1 MAGRI
6 PGGIMEVLLRATARK
21 AEPAEPGPEPRPE
34 CLAGDFAK
42 VLESAAEDTPRRSPI
57 EAASDGD
64 AVPVPPLSIQPQVPP
79 TSRSHPQGASIGRAS
94 IEKGSASVPLESPPA
109 ENGPLPAVKPIRQAA
124 LTEATGTVTPEPPSQ
139 VRGPR
144 IDLPVFLQVLP
155 KADRSVALA
164 ASREPA
170 MAAALRGLPRIPDLP
185 AMAAWGRANSS
196 SPPSS
201 SLAQPSQIGR
211 DGPVQAAAVQ
221 VVAPVQVAPVQA
233 AAVQVVAP
241 VQAAAVQ
248 VVAPVQVAPAQVAQ
262 AMLPQLKLPQF
273 LSRPMTL
280 PPAADAVLKAP
291 GAVTGASLVDP
302 SRSAA
307 ALLYTP
313 PGHASFLPKADA
325 PVLAGTLSAPLGTD
339 PWQQDL
345 SAQLAL
351 MAGQGEEAYAVM
363 KLSPA
368 ELGDLEIRLTV
379 RDGEA
384 SVEFAAAAPE
394 ARAALELAQPRLQE
408 MFAAQGLSLSQTHI
422 FNMLEGHPDMD
433 SWRRP
438 VVKSDVATPVD
449 GDEDGEPVPR
459 RVTLGIVDT
468 YA

>member
-1 MAGRI
+1 
-6 PGGIMEVLLRATARK
+6 
-21 AEPAEPGPEPRPE
+21 
-34 CLAGDFAK
+34 
-42 VLESAAEDTPRRSPI
+42 
-57 EAASDGD
+57 
-64 AVPVPPLSIQPQVPP
+64 
-79 TSRSHPQGASIGRAS
+79 
-94 IEKGSASVPLESPPA
+94 
-109 ENGPLPAVKPIRQAA
+109 
-124 LTEATGTVTPEPPSQ
+124 
-139 VRGPR
+139 
-144 IDLPVFLQVLP
+144 
-155 KADRSVALA
+155 
-164 ASREPA
+164 
-170 MAAALRGLPRIPDLP
+170 
-185 AMAAWGRANSS
+185 
-196 SPPSS
+196 
-201 SLAQPSQIGR
+201 
-211 DGPVQAAAVQ
+211 VQAAAVQ

-241 VQAAAVQ
+241 VQVG
-248 VVAPVQVAPAQVAQ
+248 PAQVAQ

-302 SRSAA
+302 SMPAA

-313 PGHASFLPKADA
+313 PGNASFRPMTDA
-325 PVLAGTLSAPLGTD
+325 PVFAGTLSAPLGTD

-422 FNMLEGHPDMD
+422 FNMLEPHPDMD

>member
-1 MAGRI
+1 LSVAGRI
-6 PGGIMEVLLRATARK
+6 PGVIMEVLLRATARK
-21 AEPAEPGPEPRPE
+21 AEPTEPGLEPRPE
-34 CLAGDFAK
+34 CLAGDFAR
-42 VLESAAEDTPRRSPI
+42 VLESAAEDTPRRRPI

-64 AVPVPPLSIQPQVPP
+64 AAPVPPLSIEPQVPP
-79 TSRSHPQGASIGRAS
+79 TSRSPPQGASIGRAS
-94 IEKGSASVPLESPPA
+94 NEKGSASVPRESPPA
-109 ENGPLPAVKPIRQAA
+109 ENGPLPAVKPNRQAA
-124 LTEATGTVTPEPPSQ
+124 LTEATGTVTPDPPSQ

-155 KADRSVALA
+155 KTDRSVALA

-185 AMAAWGRANSS
+185 AIAAWGRANSS

-201 SLAQPSQIGR
+201 SLALPSQIGR
-211 DGPVQAAAVQ
+211 DGPLQAT
-221 VVAPVQVAPVQA
+221 
-233 AAVQVVAP
+233 AVQVVAP
-241 VQAAAVQ
+241 VQAA
-248 VVAPVQVAPAQVAQ
+248 PVQVAPVQAAQ

-302 SRSAA
+302 SMPAA

-313 PGHASFLPKADA
+313 PGHASFQPKADA

-422 FNMLEGHPDMD
+422 FNMLEPHPDMD

>member
-221 VVAPVQVAPVQA
+221 VVAPVQ
-233 AAVQVVAP
+233 
-241 VQAAAVQ
+241 AAAVQ
-248 VVAPVQVAPAQVAQ
+248 VVAPVQVGPAQVAQ

-302 SRSAA
+302 SMPAA

-313 PGHASFLPKADA
+313 PGNASFRPMTDA
-325 PVLAGTLSAPLGTD
+325 PVFAGTLSAPLGTD

>member
-21 AEPAEPGPEPRPE
+21 AEPTEPGLEPRPE

-64 AVPVPPLSIQPQVPP
+64 AVPVPPLSIQPQVSP

-94 IEKGSASVPLESPPA
+94 IEKGSASVPRESPPA
-109 ENGPLPAVKPIRQAA
+109 ENGLLPAVKPIRQAA

-196 SPPSS
+196 APPSS

-211 DGPVQAAAVQ
+211 DGPVQAAA
-221 VVAPVQVAPVQA
+221 
-233 AAVQVVAP
+233 

-291 GAVTGASLVDP
+291 GVVTGASLVDP
-302 SRSAA
+302 SMPPA
-307 ALLYTP
+307 ALVYAS
-313 PGHASFLPKADA
+313 PGHASFLPIADA
-325 PVLAGTLSAPLGTD
+325 PVPAGTLTAPVGTD

-351 MAGQGEEAYAVM
+351 MAGQGEEGHAVM

-368 ELGDLEIRLTV
+368 ELGNLEIRLTV

-384 SVEFAAAAPE
+384 SVAFAAAAPE

-408 MFAAQGLSLSQTHI
+408 MFAAQGLNLSETHI
-422 FNMLEGHPDMD
+422 FNMLERNPDMD
-433 SWRRP
+433 SWKRP
-438 VVKSDVATPVD
+438 VVKSDVPSPLE
-449 GDEDGEPVPR
+449 GDEDVEPVQR

>member
-1 MAGRI
+1 
-6 PGGIMEVLLRATARK
+6 MEVLLRATARK

-241 VQAAAVQ
+241 VQVG
-248 VVAPVQVAPAQVAQ
+248 PAQVAQ

-302 SRSAA
+302 SMPAA

>member
-94 IEKGSASVPLESPPA
+94 IEKGSASVPRESPPA

-185 AMAAWGRANSS
+185 AMAAWGRANSL

-221 VVAPVQVAPVQA
+221 VVAPVQ
-233 AAVQVVAP
+233 
-241 VQAAAVQ
+241 AAAVQ
-248 VVAPVQVAPAQVAQ
+248 VVAPVQVGPAQVAQ

-302 SRSAA
+302 SMPAA

-313 PGHASFLPKADA
+313 PGNASFRPMTDA
-325 PVLAGTLSAPLGTD
+325 PVFAGTLSAPLGTD

>member
-241 VQAAAVQ
+241 VQVG
-248 VVAPVQVAPAQVAQ
+248 PAQVAQ

-302 SRSAA
+302 SMPAA

-313 PGHASFLPKADA
+313 PGHESFLPKADA

>member
-1 MAGRI
+1 
-6 PGGIMEVLLRATARK
+6 
-21 AEPAEPGPEPRPE
+21 
-34 CLAGDFAK
+34 
-42 VLESAAEDTPRRSPI
+42 
-57 EAASDGD
+57 
-64 AVPVPPLSIQPQVPP
+64 
-79 TSRSHPQGASIGRAS
+79 
-94 IEKGSASVPLESPPA
+94 
-109 ENGPLPAVKPIRQAA
+109 
-124 LTEATGTVTPEPPSQ
+124 

-196 SPPSS
+196 APPSS

-211 DGPVQAAAVQ
+211 DG
-221 VVAPVQVAPVQA
+221 
-233 AAVQVVAP
+233 P

-291 GAVTGASLVDP
+291 GAVTGASLIDP
-302 SRSAA
+302 SMSAA

-313 PGHASFLPKADA
+313 PGHASFQPKADA

-408 MFAAQGLSLSQTHI
+408 MFAAQGLNLSETHI
-422 FNMLEGHPDMD
+422 FNMLERNPDMD

-438 VVKSDVATPVD
+438 VVKAEVATPVD
-449 GDEDGEPVPR
+449 GDEDGEPVR
-459 RVTLGIVDT
+459 RRITLGIVDT

>member
-1 MAGRI
+1 
-6 PGGIMEVLLRATARK
+6 
-21 AEPAEPGPEPRPE
+21 
-34 CLAGDFAK
+34 
-42 VLESAAEDTPRRSPI
+42 
-57 EAASDGD
+57 
-64 AVPVPPLSIQPQVPP
+64 
-79 TSRSHPQGASIGRAS
+79 
-94 IEKGSASVPLESPPA
+94 
-109 ENGPLPAVKPIRQAA
+109 
-124 LTEATGTVTPEPPSQ
+124 
-139 VRGPR
+139 
-144 IDLPVFLQVLP
+144 
-155 KADRSVALA
+155 
-164 ASREPA
+164 
-170 MAAALRGLPRIPDLP
+170 
-185 AMAAWGRANSS
+185 
-196 SPPSS
+196 
-201 SLAQPSQIGR
+201 
-211 DGPVQAAAVQ
+211 
-221 VVAPVQVAPVQA
+221 
-233 AAVQVVAP
+233 
-241 VQAAAVQ
+241 
-248 VVAPVQVAPAQVAQ
+248 VAQ

-302 SRSAA
+302 SMPAA

-408 MFAAQGLSLSQTHI
+408 MFAAQGLSLSQSHI
-422 FNMLEGHPDMD
+422 FNMLEPHPDMD

>member
-1 MAGRI
+1 
-6 PGGIMEVLLRATARK
+6 MEVLLRATARK

-241 VQAAAVQ
+241 VQVG
-248 VVAPVQVAPAQVAQ
+248 PAQVAQ

-302 SRSAA
+302 SMPAA

-313 PGHASFLPKADA
+313 PGNASFRPMTDA
-325 PVLAGTLSAPLGTD
+325 PVFAGTLSAPLGTD

-408 MFAAQGLSLSQTHI
+408 MFAAQGLNLSETHI
-422 FNMLEGHPDMD
+422 FNMLERNPDMD

-438 VVKSDVATPVD
+438 VVKAEVATPVD

>member
-94 IEKGSASVPLESPPA
+94 IAKGSASVPRESPPA

-221 VVAPVQVAPVQA
+221 VVAPVQVG
-233 AAVQVVAP
+233 
-241 VQAAAVQ
+241 
-248 VVAPVQVAPAQVAQ
+248 PAQVAQ

-302 SRSAA
+302 SMPAA

-313 PGHASFLPKADA
+313 PGNASFRPMTDA
-325 PVLAGTLSAPLGTD
+325 PVFAGTLSAPLGTD

>member
-79 TSRSHPQGASIGRAS
+79 TSRSPPQGASIGRAS

-221 VVAPVQVAPVQA
+221 VVAPVQ
-233 AAVQVVAP
+233 
-241 VQAAAVQ
+241 AAAVQ
-248 VVAPVQVAPAQVAQ
+248 VVAPVQVGPAQVAQ

-302 SRSAA
+302 SMPAA

-313 PGHASFLPKADA
+313 PGNASFRPMTDA
-325 PVLAGTLSAPLGTD
+325 PVFAGTLSAPLGTD

>member
-94 IEKGSASVPLESPPA
+94 IEKGSASVPRESPPA

-221 VVAPVQVAPVQA
+221 VVAPVQVG
-233 AAVQVVAP
+233 
-241 VQAAAVQ
+241 
-248 VVAPVQVAPAQVAQ
+248 PAQVAQ

-302 SRSAA
+302 SMPAA

-313 PGHASFLPKADA
+313 PGNASFRPMTDA
-325 PVLAGTLSAPLGTD
+325 PVFAGTLSAPLGTD

>member
-79 TSRSHPQGASIGRAS
+79 TSRSPPQGASIGRAS
-94 IEKGSASVPLESPPA
+94 IEKGSASVPRESPPA

-196 SPPSS
+196 APPSS

-221 VVAPVQVAPVQA
+221 VVAPVQVG
-233 AAVQVVAP
+233 
-241 VQAAAVQ
+241 
-248 VVAPVQVAPAQVAQ
+248 PAQVAQ

-302 SRSAA
+302 SMPAA

-313 PGHASFLPKADA
+313 PGNASFRPMTDA
-325 PVLAGTLSAPLGTD
+325 PVFAGTLSAPLGTD

>member
-1 MAGRI
+1 
-6 PGGIMEVLLRATARK
+6 MEVLLRATARK

-79 TSRSHPQGASIGRAS
+79 TSRSPPQGASIGRAS

-221 VVAPVQVAPVQA
+221 VVAPVQ
-233 AAVQVVAP
+233 
-241 VQAAAVQ
+241 AAAVQ
-248 VVAPVQVAPAQVAQ
+248 VVAPVQVGPAQVAQ

-302 SRSAA
+302 SMPAA

-313 PGHASFLPKADA
+313 PGNASFRPMTDA
-325 PVLAGTLSAPLGTD
+325 PVFAGTLSAPLGTD

>member
-221 VVAPVQVAPVQA
+221 VVAPVQVG
-233 AAVQVVAP
+233 
-241 VQAAAVQ
+241 
-248 VVAPVQVAPAQVAQ
+248 PAQVAQ

-302 SRSAA
+302 SMPAA

-313 PGHASFLPKADA
+313 PGNASFRPMTDA
-325 PVLAGTLSAPLGTD
+325 PVFAGTLSAPLGTD

-422 FNMLEGHPDMD
+422 FNMLEPHPDMD

>member
-79 TSRSHPQGASIGRAS
+79 TSRSPPQGASIGRAS

-185 AMAAWGRANSS
+185 AMAAWGRANSL

-221 VVAPVQVAPVQA
+221 VVAPVQ
-233 AAVQVVAP
+233 
-241 VQAAAVQ
+241 AAAVQ
-248 VVAPVQVAPAQVAQ
+248 VVAPVQVGPAQVAQ

-302 SRSAA
+302 SMPAA

-313 PGHASFLPKADA
+313 PGNASFRPMTDA
-325 PVLAGTLSAPLGTD
+325 PVFAGTLSAPLGTD

>member
-21 AEPAEPGPEPRPE
+21 AEPTEPGLEPRPE

-79 TSRSHPQGASIGRAS
+79 TSRSPPQGASIGRAS
-94 IEKGSASVPLESPPA
+94 IEKGSASVPRESPPA

-185 AMAAWGRANSS
+185 AMAAWGRANSL

-221 VVAPVQVAPVQA
+221 VVAPVQVG
-233 AAVQVVAP
+233 
-241 VQAAAVQ
+241 
-248 VVAPVQVAPAQVAQ
+248 PAQVAQ

-302 SRSAA
+302 SMPAA

-313 PGHASFLPKADA
+313 PGNASFRPMTDA
-325 PVLAGTLSAPLGTD
+325 PVFAGTLSAPLGTD

>member
-79 TSRSHPQGASIGRAS
+79 TSRSPPQGASIGRAS

-155 KADRSVALA
+155 KTDRSVALA

-185 AMAAWGRANSS
+185 AMAAWGRANSL

-221 VVAPVQVAPVQA
+221 VVAPVQVG
-233 AAVQVVAP
+233 
-241 VQAAAVQ
+241 
-248 VVAPVQVAPAQVAQ
+248 PAQVAQ

-302 SRSAA
+302 SMPAA

-313 PGHASFLPKADA
+313 PGNASFRPMTDA
-325 PVLAGTLSAPLGTD
+325 PVFAGTLSAPLGTD

>member
-221 VVAPVQVAPVQA
+221 VVAPVQVG
-233 AAVQVVAP
+233 
-241 VQAAAVQ
+241 
-248 VVAPVQVAPAQVAQ
+248 PAQVAQ

-302 SRSAA
+302 SMPAA

-313 PGHASFLPKADA
+313 PGNASFRPMTDA
-325 PVLAGTLSAPLGTD
+325 PVFAGTLSAPLGTD

>member
-1 MAGRI
+1 
-6 PGGIMEVLLRATARK
+6 
-21 AEPAEPGPEPRPE
+21 
-34 CLAGDFAK
+34 
-42 VLESAAEDTPRRSPI
+42 
-57 EAASDGD
+57 
-64 AVPVPPLSIQPQVPP
+64 
-79 TSRSHPQGASIGRAS
+79 
-94 IEKGSASVPLESPPA
+94 
-109 ENGPLPAVKPIRQAA
+109 
-124 LTEATGTVTPEPPSQ
+124 LTEATGTVTPDPPSQ

-155 KADRSVALA
+155 KTDRSVALA

-185 AMAAWGRANSS
+185 AIAAWGRASSS

-221 VVAPVQVAPVQA
+221 VAPVQ
-233 AAVQVVAP
+233 VAP

-422 FNMLEGHPDMD
+422 FNMLEPHPDMD

>member
-1 MAGRI
+1 
-6 PGGIMEVLLRATARK
+6 MEVLLRATARK
-21 AEPAEPGPEPRPE
+21 AEPTEPGLEPRPE

-64 AVPVPPLSIQPQVPP
+64 AVPAPPLSIQPQVPP

-94 IEKGSASVPLESPPA
+94 IEKGSASVPRESPPA

-185 AMAAWGRANSS
+185 AMAAWGRANSL

-221 VVAPVQVAPVQA
+221 VVAPVQVG
-233 AAVQVVAP
+233 
-241 VQAAAVQ
+241 
-248 VVAPVQVAPAQVAQ
+248 PAQVAQ

-302 SRSAA
+302 SMPAA

-313 PGHASFLPKADA
+313 PGNASFRPMTDA
-325 PVLAGTLSAPLGTD
+325 PVFAGTLSAPLGTD

>member
-185 AMAAWGRANSS
+185 AMAAWGRANSL

-221 VVAPVQVAPVQA
+221 VVAPVQ
-233 AAVQVVAP
+233 
-241 VQAAAVQ
+241 AAAVQ
-248 VVAPVQVAPAQVAQ
+248 VVAPVQVGPAQVAQ

-302 SRSAA
+302 SMPAA

-313 PGHASFLPKADA
+313 PGNASFRPMTDA
-325 PVLAGTLSAPLGTD
+325 PVFAGTLSAPLGTD